1 MNRPPHHLSDEALS
15 AHADVASDRATRRE
29 VEDHL
34 DSCDR
39 CAARLETLSR
49 ARDAL
54 RGGLVET
61 VDQLTRRRLVS
72 RAVSAAAGGAARR
85 PSRRVAILTAAAAV
99 VVTVGVVGAARL
111 GSDDQAQNLAASAG
125 AFGLPIGNDRI
136 VEEAGALDDPSALEA
151 VLRSQVIVGI
161 GGSGGAD
168 AEAGGQAATSGGGGI
183 PAGVEAD
190 DGNADAAAGTRRIV
204 RQGDASTTAEE
215 SEVPA
220 AVTAGPPEA
229 LRIAGTG
236 SPAEPT
242 LTAIARCYRAVA
254 GSLSEESRLTAA
266 ATGSYADQRVVVL
279 GFRTKT
285 TRLLAMVL
293 SRDDCSIVTAQSFQ

>member
-54 RGGLVET
+54 RGGLVEP
-61 VDQLTRRRLVS
+61 VDQLARRRLVS
-72 RAVSAAAGGAARR
+72 RAVSAAAAGGAAGR

-111 GSDDQAQNLAASAG
+111 GGDRGEPQLAIQ
-125 AFGLPIGNDRI
+125 AFGLPIGAAEI
-136 VEEAGALDDPSALEA
+136 VEEAGALDDPSQLEA
-151 VLRSQVIVGI
+151 VLRNQVFVAP
-161 GGSGGAD
+161 GGSGGRAAGSGGGSAAVSVEEFDAAD
-168 AEAGGQAATSGGGGI
+168 SAASAGGQEAPSQIASADEATSG
-183 PAGVEAD
+183 D
-190 DGNADAAAGTRRIV
+190 AGT
-204 RQGDASTTAEE
+204 
-215 SEVPA
+215 PA
-220 AVTAGPPEA
+220 TGGPPVAIEA
-229 LRIAGTG
+229 APTEGFMLRMP
-236 SPAEPT
+236 SEET
-242 LTAIARCYRAVA
+242 LTAITRCYRAVA

-266 ATGSYADQRVVVL
+266 ATGSYSNQRVVVL

-293 SRDDCSIVTAQSFQ
+293 SRNDCSIVTAQSFQ